1 MELSCTLLFPVGI
14 EFDCEDV
21 TLVEDAGEKYFELIC
36 DLVRLQNVEHKLV
49 ARGFNVISAEV
60 NMRALH
66 TIAIDESDSAKVEKF
81 YSFLQEDES
90 VKQIFDNIEPEV
102 ESTTANASS

>member
-1 MELSCTLLFPVGI
+1 MEEVGI
-14 EFDCEDV
+14 ELDCEDV

-66 TIAIDESDSAKVEKF
+66 TIAINESDSAKVRHFPFECSNVGTIRRMTMTLF
-81 YSFLQEDES
+81 
-90 VKQIFDNIEPEV
+90 
-102 ESTTANASS
+102 